1 MRGQYWQREKQQ
13 MRTDKEA
20 NKAVLYAR
28 VSTTKQ
34 SKEGHG
40 IASQITR
47 CREFASYKG
56 LEVVETF
63 TDERSGSL
71 IDRPG
76 MKAMLDYL
84 RRRKSGEYVVIID
97 DISRLARSISAHIS
111 LRTAISRVGAE
122 LLSPSIEFGEDPDS
136 VLIEN
141 VLASISQHHAQ
152 KNGQTAV
159 NRMRARL
166 LGGYAVFPAPI
177 GYRYEATELHGK
189 ILVRDEPSASI
200 IQEALEGYATGR
212 FETQAEVQRFFE
224 SKPHFPFNKNGRVR
238 PQRVTDILTRVTYA
252 GYIEHIDW
260 NVSLRPGHHEG
271 LITLE
276 TFEAIQERRNSRPRT
291 PVRKNISEDY
301 PLRGAVD
308 CECGKPL
315 KSGWSRGRHGKRY
328 AYYVCQTKD
337 CQHYGKSIRKADIE
351 NAFREILRGLTP
363 TRDLMPVLFLAF
375 SDVWEKRTG
384 AIERQRR
391 AMRTEIQQLE
401 RQAERAVDLLV
412 EAEGD
417 VLTKNLEKRLQKIE
431 RSKALLEEK
440 IKSCGRAL
448 PTFEDGARTAIQ
460 YIGNPCNLWDSERLE
475 DKRLAVKL
483 AFSERPRYTREN
495 GFLETELSLPI
506 KLLTQ
511 IDDSGSK
518 MVGPEGLE
526 PPTKRL

>member
-1 MRGQYWQREKQQ
+1 
-13 MRTDKEA
+13 MRTDTAAK
-20 NKAVLYAR
+20 KAVLYAR

-47 CREFASYKG
+47 CREFAGYKG

-63 TDERSGSL
+63 TDEKSGSL

-76 MKAMLDYL
+76 MKSMLDYL
-84 RRRKSGEYVVIID
+84 RRRKSGEYVVVID

-111 LRTAISRVGAE
+111 LRTAISKVGAE
-122 LLSPSIEFGEDPDS
+122 LISPSIEFGEDPDS

-166 LGGYAVFPAPI
+166 LNGYAVFPAPV
-177 GYRYEATELHGK
+177 GYRYEMTELHGK
-189 ILVRDEPSASI
+189 LLVRDEPAASI
-200 IQEALEGYATGR
+200 VQEALEGFASGR
-212 FETQAEVQRFFE
+212 FETQAEVQRFLA
-224 SKPHFPFNKNGRVR
+224 SMPHFPFTKNGRVR
-238 PQRVTDILTRVTYA
+238 PQRVTDMLTRVSYA
-252 GYIEHIDW
+252 GYIEHLDW
-260 NVSLRPGHHEG
+260 DVSLRPGHHEG
-271 LITLE
+271 LISLE
-276 TFEAIQERRNSRPRT
+276 TFEMIQERRKNRPRA
-291 PVRKNISEDY
+291 PVRKDISEDY

-337 CQHYGKSIRKADIE
+337 CAHYAKSIKKADIE
-351 NAFREILRGLTP
+351 GAFRDMLKGLTP
-363 TRDLMPVLFLAF
+363 TRDLMPVLFYAF
-375 SDVWEKRTG
+375 SEMWEKRTAG
-384 AIERQRR
+384 IEQQRT
-391 AMRTEIQQLE
+391 AMRKEVQQLE
-401 RQAERAVDLLV
+401 RQAEKAVDLLV
-412 EAEGD
+412 ESDGEF
-417 VLTKNLEKRLQKIE
+417 LTKSLEKRLQKLE
-431 RSKALLEEK
+431 RSKVVLEEK
-440 IKSCGRAL
+440 IKSCGRSL
-448 PTFEDGARTAIQ
+448 PTFEEGARTAIQ
-460 YIGNPCNLWDSERLE
+460 HLGNPCNLWDSERLE

-483 AFSERPRYTREN
+483 AFSERPRYTREK
-495 GFLETELSLPI
+495 GFLETDFSLPI
-506 KLLTQ
+506 KLLTR
-511 IDDSGSK
+511 IDKSGGG